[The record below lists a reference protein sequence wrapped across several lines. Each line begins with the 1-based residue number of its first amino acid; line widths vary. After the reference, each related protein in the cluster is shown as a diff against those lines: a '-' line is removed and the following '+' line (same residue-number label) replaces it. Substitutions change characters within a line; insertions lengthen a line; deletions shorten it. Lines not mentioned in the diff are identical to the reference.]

1 MRERNRNILSIREL
15 GRREWHKQSGFS
27 KRSMVENTVFRY
39 KTIIGRDMKSRSL
52 DGQQAEVQLA
62 CKILNR
68 MTLFGMPNS
77 VKVV

>member
-1 MRERNRNILSIREL
+1 
-15 GRREWHKQSGFS
+15 
-27 KRSMVENTVFRY
+27 MVENTVFRY

-62 CKILNR
+62 CKNLNR